1 MHALARIDIDELPR
15 DVDVLLEVIAEQ
27 RRQFGAVLES
37 MRQQLAKMKQMAF
50 GSRSERF
57 AGQALLFTEV
67 LPIPPAPKVPATPVA
82 AHERVRRGRPA
93 LPADLPHVRKEY
105 DLTEEQKAGF
115 DSAVRI
121 GEVISSTLDVI
132 PQKVFVIDHARA
144 KYRCTKEG
152 VVFIVVADAQPSPL
166 PKSNASAGMLAHVLV
181 SKYADGLPLAR
192 QERIFA
198 RHGVTLPRTTLCD
211 WTLGATEK
219 LAVLMP
225 SLKAHVLGAPMLFAD
240 DTTLK
245 LVEEGRR
252 RTRTARLW
260 AYVSDGARQDAQ
272 GRWRPYPQA
281 AYFEFTTT
289 REAIHPT
296 RFLQS
301 YRGYLQADDY
311 GGYHATFR
319 TGRVAHCLCWA
330 HVRRRYFDIA
340 KEQGASPLARQA
352 LAFIGA
358 IYRIEA
364 QLKHAPPDERHAARQ
379 QHTLPLLAQF
389 HAWLRGHQPSLL
401 PRSAL
406 GQAFAY
412 TLSNW
417 PALLRFTDE
426 GILAPDSNLIERA
439 IRPVAV
445 GRKAWL
451 FAGSERGG
459 DAAAVAFS
467 LIESCKLSGVEP
479 YAYLRDVLQR
489 IDNHR
494 MDRLH
499 ELLPINWKPA
509 RELYPV

>member
-1 MHALARIDIDELPR
+1 MHALATIDIDELPR

-27 RRQFGAVLES
+27 RRQFGAAFES
-37 MRQQLAKMKQMAF
+37 IRQQLAKMKQMAF
-50 GSRSERF
+50 GSRSDRF
-57 AGQALLFTEV
+57 AGQAMLFTES
-67 LPIPPAPKVPATPVA
+67 LPIPPAPKLPATPVA
-82 AHERVRRGRPA
+82 THGRVRRGRPA
-93 LPADLPHVRKEY
+93 LPADLPHVRKDY
-105 DLTEEQKAGF
+105 DLSKEQKAAF

-121 GEVISSTLDVI
+121 GEVISCTLDVI
-132 PQKVFVIDHARA
+132 PQKVFVVDHARA

-152 VVFIVVADAQPSPL
+152 VVSIVVADAQPSPL
-166 PKSNASAGMLAHVLV
+166 PKSNASMPAHVLV

-192 QERIFA
+192 QERIFE
-198 RHGVTLPRTTLCD
+198 RHGVSISRTTLDD
-211 WTLGATEK
+211 WVLGSTEK

-225 SLKAHVLGAPMLFAD
+225 ALKRHALGAPMLFSD

-260 AYVSDGARQDAQ
+260 AHVSDGARHDVQ

-281 AYFEFTTT
+281 VYFEFTPT
-289 REAIHPT
+289 REMVRPT
-296 RFLQS
+296 RFLQG
-301 YRGYLQADDY
+301 YRGHLQADDY
-311 GGYHATFR
+311 GGYDATLR
-319 TGRVAHCLCWA
+319 TGRVAHRLCWA
-330 HVRRRYFDIA
+330 HVRQRYFDIA
-340 KEQGASPLARQA
+340 KERSASPVASQA
-352 LAFIGA
+352 LAFIA
-358 IYRIEA
+358 ALYRIEA
-364 QLKHAPPDERHAARQ
+364 QRKHAPPDERRAAQQRQ
-379 QHTLPLLAQF
+379 TLPLLAQF

-426 GILAPDSNLIERA
+426 EILAPDSNLIERA

-479 YAYLRDVLQR
+479 YAYLRDVLEC

-499 ELLPINWKPA
+499 ELLPFNWKSV
-509 RELYPV
+509 REFYPV